1 MRFARS
7 MVLLAA
13 VTGSASLVACGP
25 VHSVTIGRGAPP
37 YSGPPVVV
45 EEEGN
50 GPPPW
55 APAHGYRHKHQR
67 AYQSRE
73 QTVDLVFDSNV
84 GVYVVVGIPNY
95 YYWDGAYLRLEAGHW
110 WRAQYLDASWTP
122 CPAEALPGNL
132 RSKPVTRY
140 RGPPRDHRADWDHDR
155 GYGHGRGHGH
165 GHDDDDDEQ

>member
-1 MRFARS
+1 
-7 MVLLAA
+7 
-13 VTGSASLVACGP
+13 
-25 VHSVTIGRGAPP
+25 
-37 YSGPPVVV
+37 
-45 EEEGN
+45 
-50 GPPPW
+50 
-55 APAHGYRHKHQR
+55 
-67 AYQSRE
+67 
-73 QTVDLVFDSNV
+73 
-84 GVYVVVGIPNY
+84 NY

-165 GHDDDDDEQ
+165 GHDDDADEQERSDSLLPLGRVALCLAPAAEDPFVVNPTELALDLVEHLVRGRARGLRLGVRCDVGVLARRVPVHGESRAILGDRQLEAVDFVKL